1 MIGFRQKT
9 FHRQSRQHL
18 LSANGGFV
26 KPVWRPLMKRRDFL
40 GNAISSAALLGL
52 PLLNSRAVAASESA
66 LSAKHVT
73 LASSLAL
80 TGILAGSATD
90 IAAGLQAAFRSANRS
105 GGIQGREIKLLTM
118 DDGYVA
124 ARTAEN
130 AKEVIASGS
139 ALAFL
144 SGQGTPNH
152 AAMLPIT
159 EQNGVPVVGP
169 ITGADSLRQEK
180 FRYTF
185 HVRASY
191 RDETRRLVQQMN
203 TMGLKD
209 IAVVYLDNAYGKE
222 VLGYANEAFKEQQIK
237 SIGNFPLEVSGKDAE
252 AVVQKVIAANPGA
265 VFLATTGTA
274 NTAFMM
280 PFRKAKPGLPLA
292 GVSVAVVTSEMNK
305 LGEMLNGYAQAAV
318 IPYAKKESLQ
328 VVRTYQA
335 EMQAID
341 QGERIGG
348 SSFEG
353 WINAQVMLE
362 GLRRAGKD
370 LSREQL
376 RQGLASIKQFD
387 LGGFMV
393 NYAQSPFVG
402 SRYIDMAVFGAGG
415 RRM

>member
-1 MIGFRQKT
+1 
-9 FHRQSRQHL
+9 
-18 LSANGGFV
+18 
-26 KPVWRPLMKRRDFL
+26 MKRRDFL
-40 GNAISSAALLGL
+40 GKAIQSAALLGL
-52 PLLNSRAVAASESA
+52 PLLNSRAVAAAEAA
-66 LSAKHVT
+66 LSARHVT

-90 IAAGLQAAFRSANRS
+90 ISAGLQAAFRNANRS
-105 GGIQGREIKLLTM
+105 GGVNGREIKLLTM

-124 ARTAEN
+124 SRTADN

-139 ALAFL
+139 ALAML

-152 AAMLPIT
+152 AVMLPLT
-159 EQNGVPVVGP
+159 EAAGMPVVGP

-180 FRYTF
+180 YRFTF

-203 TMGLKD
+203 AMGLKD
-209 IAVVYLDNAYGKE
+209 LAIVYLDNAYGKE
-222 VLGYANEAFKEQQIK
+222 VLGYANDAFTEQNIK
-237 SIGNFPLEVSGKDAE
+237 SIGTFALDVTGKNGEELAKK
-252 AVVQKVIAANPGA
+252 VVDANPGA
-265 VFLATTGTA
+265 VFLITTGTA
-274 NTAFMM
+274 NTSFMV
-280 PFRKAKPGLPLA
+280 PFRQLRPALPLA
-292 GVSVAVVTSEMNK
+292 GTSVSVVTSEMDK
-305 LGEMLNGYAQAAV
+305 LGEKLTGYAQAAV

-335 EMQAID
+335 DMLAID
-341 QGERIGG
+341 QGARIGG

-370 LSREQL
+370 LTRESL
-376 RQGLASIKQFD
+376 RAGLAGIQRFD
-387 LGGFMV
+387 MGGFSV
-393 NYAQSPFVG
+393 NYANAPFVG
-402 SRYIDMAVFGAGG
+402 SRYIDMAIYGAGG